1 MKTSTALTTLLA
13 FAGLA
18 ACTPEVKLQ
27 APDKPIE
34 INLNVNI
41 EHHIK
46 VEIEKDVKSAIA
58 KNPDI
63 F

>member
-1 MKTSTALTTLLA
+1 MKITHLLPLL
-13 FAGLA
+13 FVLG
-18 ACTPEVKLQ
+18 ACTPQVQVQ

-46 VEIEKDVKSAIA
+46 VEIEQDVKKAIA

>member
-1 MKTSTALTTLLA
+1 MQRTSLILLA
-13 FAGLA
+13 AALMA
-18 ACTPEVKLQ
+18 ACTPTVQLQ

-41 EHHIK
+41 EHHVK
-46 VEIEKDVKSAIA
+46 VEIEKDVRATIS
-58 KNPDI
+58 KNKDI

>member
-1 MKTSTALTTLLA
+1 MLNRNLILA
-13 FAGLA
+13 SLILVA
-18 ACTPEVKLQ
+18 ACTPKVQLE

-41 EHHIK
+41 EQHVK
-46 VEIEKDVKSAIA
+46 VELDKDVKKAIEQN
-58 KNPDI
+58 KDI

>member
-1 MKTSTALTTLLA
+1 MKKIVLLPILA
-13 FAGLA
+13 ALA
-18 ACTPEVKLQ
+18 ACTPKVQLQ
-27 APDKPIE
+27 APDKPIN

-46 VEIEKDVKSAIA
+46 VEIEKDVKKAISN
-58 KNPDI
+58 NPDI

>member
-1 MKTSTALTTLLA
+1 MKTILFGLSLA
-13 FAGLA
+13 VLVT
-18 ACTPEVKLQ
+18 ACTPKVQLE
-27 APDKPIE
+27 APEKPIE

-41 EHHIK
+41 EHRVK
-46 VEIEKDVKSAIA
+46 VEIEKDVEQAIS

>member
-1 MKTSTALTTLLA
+1 MNKIILLPLLA
-13 FAGLA
+13 MLA
-18 ACTPEVKLQ
+18 ACAPKVQLQ
-27 APDKPIE
+27 APDKPID

-46 VEIEKDVKSAIA
+46 VEIEKDVKKAISS
-58 KNPDI
+58 NPDI

>member
-1 MKTSTALTTLLA
+1 MRILLTAFLLA
-13 FAGLA
+13 LPVLS
-18 ACTPEVKLQ
+18 CTPTVNV
-27 APDKPIE
+27 ATPDKPIE

-46 VEIEKDVKSAIA
+46 VEIAKDVKKAITN
-58 KNPDI
+58 NPNI

>member
-1 MKTSTALTTLLA
+1 MRILSI
-13 FAGLA
+13 LA
-18 ACTPEVKLQ
+18 AFIVVSCSPTVKVQ

-41 EHHIK
+41 EHRIK
-46 VEIEKDVKSAIA
+46 VEIEKDVKKAISS
-58 KNPDI
+58 NPNI

>member
-1 MKTSTALTTLLA
+1 MNKTNLSLALLA
-13 FAGLA
+13 VLA
-18 ACTPEVKLQ
+18 ACTPEVKVQ

-41 EHHIK
+41 EHRIK
-46 VEIEKDVKSAIA
+46 VEIEKDVRQTIA
-58 KNPDI
+58 KNPDL

>member
-1 MKTSTALTTLLA
+1 MRTILIAFLIALPSISCSPT
-13 FAGLA
+13 
-18 ACTPEVKLQ
+18 VKVS

-46 VEIEKDVKSAIA
+46 VEIEKDVKKAITN
-58 KNPDI
+58 NPNI

>member
-1 MKTSTALTTLLA
+1 MTRFPTLRTFVLLILL
-13 FAGLA
+13 G
-18 ACTPEVKLQ
+18 ACTPTVQLA
-27 APDKPIE
+27 APEKPIE

-46 VEIEKDVKSAIA
+46 VEIEKDVKQTIA

>member
-1 MKTSTALTTLLA
+1 MRILSILVAILLILPV
-13 FAGLA
+13 LA
-18 ACTPEVKLQ
+18 CSPTVKV
-27 APDKPIE
+27 ASDKPIE

-46 VEIEKDVKSAIA
+46 VEIEKDVKKAITN
-58 KNPDI
+58 NPNI